1 VTFAVKLFRLSIT
14 LLLAAAALYAGHA
27 GWNHYMEAP
36 WTRDARV
43 RADVVTIGADVAGVV
58 TAVRVRDNQ
67 FVRKGEVLFVV
78 DDARYASALATA
90 DAALAAQEVERTRRG
105 SEAKRRAALDD
116 DVIPAEHRESAIY
129 AADAAAAQ
137 YRGALAARRLAR
149 LNLARTVV
157 RAPVAGYVTN
167 LHVRPGD
174 FAAVGAPKLALIDS
188 ASYYVM
194 GYFEETRLPLL
205 KPGAA
210 VDVQLMDGVAL
221 RGHIDSIARGITD
234 RDAATGRELLA
245 DVNPTFNW
253 VRLAQRIP
261 VRIALDSIPPGVP
274 LVAGT
279 TCTVTITQPP
289 PKKVAENRGQ
299 TPSFGNIS

>member
-1 VTFAVKLFRLSIT
+1 MPFAAKLFRTCLT
-14 LLLAAAALYAGHA
+14 LLLATAALCAGKA
-27 GWNHYMEAP
+27 GWDHYMESP

-58 TAVRVRDNQ
+58 TEVRVRDNE
-67 FVRKGEVLFVV
+67 FVRKGAVLFVV
-78 DDARYASALATA
+78 DGERYASALASA
-90 DAALAAQEVERTRRG
+90 DAALAAQRVEKTRRG
-105 SEAKRRAALDD
+105 SEAKRRADLDD
-116 DVIPAEHRESAIY
+116 SVIPAESRESAAY
-129 AADAAAAQ
+129 AAGTADAQ
-137 YRGALAARRLAR
+137 YRGALAARRLAQ
-149 LNLARTVV
+149 LNLERTVV
-157 RAPVAGYVTN
+157 RAPVSGYVTN
-167 LHVRPGD
+167 LHVHRGD

-205 KPGAA
+205 KPGAP
-210 VDVQLMDGVAL
+210 VEVQLMDGVAL

-261 VRIALDSIPPGVP
+261 VRIALDTVPKDVP

-279 TCTVTITQPP
+279 TCTVTITPAP
-289 PKKVAENRGQ
+289 RRKIA
-299 TPSFGNIS
+299 

>member
-1 VTFAVKLFRLSIT
+1 VTFAVKLFRILVT
-14 LLLAAAALYAGHA
+14 LLLAAAALYAGKA
-27 GWNHYMEAP
+27 GWGHYMESP

-58 TAVRVRDNQ
+58 TEVRVRDNA
-67 FVRKGEVLFVV
+67 FVQKGDVLFVV
-78 DDARYASALATA
+78 DRERYASALASA
-90 DAALAAQEVERTRRG
+90 DAVLAAQQVEKTRRG
-105 SEAKRRAALDD
+105 SEAKRRADLDD
-116 DVIPAEHRESAIY
+116 SVIPAESRESATY
-129 AADAAAAQ
+129 AVGTAGAQ
-137 YRGALAARRLAR
+137 LRGALAARRLAQ
-149 LNLARTVV
+149 LNLERTVV
-157 RAPVAGYVTN
+157 RAPVSGHVTN
-167 LHVRPGD
+167 LHVHPGD

-205 KPGAA
+205 KAGAS

-221 RGHIDSIARGITD
+221 RGHIESIAHGITD

-261 VRIALDSIPPGVP
+261 VRIALDTMPKDVP

-279 TCTVTITQPP
+279 TCTVTITQAPR
-289 PKKVAENRGQ
+289 KKIA
-299 TPSFGNIS
+299 

>member
-1 VTFAVKLFRLSIT
+1 VTIAAKLFRIAIT
-14 LLLAAAALYAGHA
+14 LLLAAAALYAGRA
-27 GWNHYMEAP
+27 GWDHYMESP

-58 TAVRVRDNQ
+58 TTVRVRDNQ
-67 FVRKGEVLFVV
+67 FVQKGDVLFIV
-78 DDARYASALATA
+78 DAERYASALASA
-90 DAALAAQEVERTRRG
+90 DAALAAQQVERTRRG
-105 SEAKRRAALDD
+105 SEAQRRAGLDD
-116 DVIPAEHRESAIY
+116 DVIPAESRESAAY
-129 AADAAAAQ
+129 AVGTATAQ
-137 YRGALAARRLAR
+137 YRGALAARRLAK
-149 LNLARTVV
+149 LNLERTVV
-157 RAPVAGYVTN
+157 RAPVSGYVTN
-167 LHVRPGD
+167 LHVHPGD

-210 VDVQLMDGVAL
+210 VDVRLLDGVAL

-261 VRIALDSIPPGVP
+261 VRIALDGVPQGVP

-279 TCTVTITQPP
+279 TCTVTITQAPAP
-289 PKKVAENRGQ
+289 ARKTVV
-299 TPSFGNIS
+299 